1 MIRDSIG
8 LDSRLK
14 RTKGYRWINSIK
26 DSKIPSLIPSS
37 SLTII
42 ILLMFS
48 IFILGGGIYNIME
61 KPFAIIPGPSRS
73 WTFYVPYD
81 INRQTLNESI
91 LAMLLF
97 LMGIA
102 GYFTYYLSTRYVY
115 SPRRAWIIA
124 LIGISVLVIAFVGS
138 QYSLDLKVP
147 GV

>member
-1 MIRDSIG
+1 MIRDSVG
-8 LDSRLK
+8 LDKRLK
-14 RTKGYRWINSIK
+14 RTKGYKWVSSIK
-26 DSKIPSLIPSS
+26 KNEIPNLVPSS

-61 KPFAIIPGPSRS
+61 KPLAMTPGPSRS

-81 INRQTLNESI
+81 INRQTLNESF

-97 LMGIA
+97 LMGMT

-115 SPRRAWIIA
+115 SPRKAWIIA
-124 LIGISVLVIAFVGS
+124 LIGISILVIAFIGS
-138 QYSLDLKVP
+138 QYSLDLKIP
-147 GV
+147 GI